1 KLFDVAEISAFTDKE
16 RGEYEESLKN
26 FWDLNNVLTT
36 AKSEGFAEGE
46 AAGLERGRAEG
57 LEKGR
62 AEEKLATARNLK
74 LLGID
79 SDKISKAT
87 GLTPEDIENL

>member
-1 KLFDVAEISAFTDKE
+1 

-62 AEEKLATARNLK
+62 AEGEAAGLEKGRAEEKLATARNLK
-74 LLGID
+74 RLGID

>member
-1 KLFDVAEISAFTDKE
+1 
-16 RGEYEESLKN
+16 
-26 FWDLNNVLTT
+26 
-36 AKSEGFAEGE
+36 SEGFAEGE

-62 AEEKLATARNLK
+62 AEEKLATAKNLK
-74 LLGID
+74 RLGID

>member
-1 KLFDVAEISAFTDKE
+1 
-16 RGEYEESLKN
+16 LKN

-57 LEKGR
+57 EAAGLERGR

-74 LLGID
+74 RLGID
-79 SDKISKAT
+79 SDKISQAT
-87 GLTPEDIENL
+87 GLSIDEISRL